1 MIRILLAVLIL
12 TSMQCF
18 ANNEYSPELFRD
30 ELVETTLKNVS
41 DIYPAPNL
49 NYNYDDSKIKGG
61 AEVPLVNY
69 KPLKM
74 RDHLV
79 ETTLKDVSGE
89 YPEANLVY
97 DYSNIRFVPLK
108 IRFLERIT
116 TKKTNNFEGQ
126 IVKFVVTED
135 IFDGKTKLLSRGTY
149 GTARIET
156 LLARG
161 AMGEPADIIISKFEI
176 EGLDKKKI
184 DGLIVRRGAN
194 LALLAGAL
202 KYSIGTV
209 FPGTGYLFMLIK
221 GGQAKIK
228 TDEIFE
234 LKYLP

>member
-1 MIRILLAVLIL
+1 MIRILLAAIIL
-12 TSMQCF
+12 TGLPCF

-49 NYNYDDSKIKGG
+49 NYNYDDSKIKGD
-61 AEVPLVNY
+61 AEVPLVQY

-74 RDHLV
+74 RDKLV
-79 ETTLKDVSGE
+79 EKTLKNVSVE

-97 DYSNIRFVPLK
+97 DYSSIRFVPLK

-116 TKKTNNFEGQ
+116 TKKNRNFEGQ

-135 IFDGKTKLLSRGTY
+135 IFDGKTKLISGGTY

-161 AMGEPADIIISKFEI
+161 SMGEPADIIISKFEI
-176 EGLDKKKI
+176 EGLDNKKI
-184 DGLIVRRGAN
+184 DGQIVKRGAN
-194 LALLAGAL
+194 LMLLAGAL
-202 KYSIGTV
+202 KYSVGTV

-228 TDEIFE
+228 PDEIFE